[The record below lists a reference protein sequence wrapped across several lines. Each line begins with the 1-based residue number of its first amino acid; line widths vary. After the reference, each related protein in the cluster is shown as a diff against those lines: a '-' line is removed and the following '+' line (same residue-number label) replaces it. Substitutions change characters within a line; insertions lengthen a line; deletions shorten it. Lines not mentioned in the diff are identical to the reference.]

1 MKILVLNCGSSSIK
15 YKLYDLKAE
24 LTLASGGVEKI
35 GLEGSFLKHKRPDG
49 SKHELMLPMPTHT
62 EGIAAVL
69 NVLTDPELGCLQS
82 LEEIDAVG
90 HRVVHGGERFQESAV
105 VTPEVLASIREC
117 ADLAPL
123 HNPANLKGIEAIAE
137 KLPEVPQVVVFD
149 TAFHQ
154 TMPQHA
160 YMYALPYRYY
170 EQYGV
175 RRYGFHGTSHRF
187 VSQRAIEVL
196 GLNVNNSRLITCHI
210 GNGSSIAAI
219 VNGKCIDTSMGLTPT
234 EGLMMG
240 TRCGDVDAGA
250 LVYLMQ
256 KEQMG
261 ADALSNVVNKQS
273 GVQGISE
280 LSSDMRTIREAVAN
294 GNERA
299 TLTMEMYNYRIL
311 KQIGAYVAAMGGVDA
326 IIFTGGVGENQV
338 VTRTYVADHL
348 AYLGVAYDREKAQ
361 RCGEESVFSTPDS
374 KVIMAV
380 IPTDEEWMIA
390 QDTAALVQRHD

>member
-69 NVLTDPELGCLQS
+69 NVLTDRALGCLQS

-90 HRVVHGGERFQESAV
+90 HRVVHGGERFQESVV
-105 VTPEVLASIREC
+105 VTDEVLREIERC
-117 ADLAPL
+117 SDLAPL
-123 HNPANLKGIEAIAE
+123 HNPANLKGIAAITE
-137 KLPEVPQVVVFD
+137 KLPEVPQVAVFD

-219 VNGKCIDTSMGLTPT
+219 VNGKCVDTSMGLTPT

-273 GVQGISE
+273 GVMGISE

-361 RCGEESVFSTPDS
+361 ICGEESVFSTPDS